1 MEIFNNSVKFSRD
14 QLLNCSVCFRNI
26 KVKFSNTFVLEGVE
40 LSFDS
45 EVDLEIEDCEFKSDC
60 TIGSNLR
67 NCSFNTNREL
77 LVRSTQ
83 SEFFKFNNIE
93 IKSISYSILIKDS
106 HSFVQFIG
114 DGRTKING
122 LNGIVCGCTSSIVK
136 IINNGTIQIEGI
148 VGFNAQSSS
157 TVIIENDQNLSF
169 VLGAFG
175 IGSVLSGTFV
185 LKSEK
190 NRLKIFATNEG
201 MIDCVDQSL
210 NDLKI
215 NGFKE
220 IQI

>member
-1 MEIFNNSVKFSRD
+1 MKFSKDR
-14 QLLNCSVCFRNI
+14 LLNCSISFGNI
-26 KVKFSNTFVLEGVE
+26 KVKFSNTFVSEGVE
-40 LSFDS
+40 LNFDS

-77 LVRSTQ
+77 LVKSTQ

-93 IKSISYSILIKDS
+93 IKAISYSILIKDN

-114 DGRTKING
+114 YGTTKING

-136 IINNGTIQIEGI
+136 IINKGTIQIEGI
-148 VGFNAQSSS
+148 VGFNAQSSA

-175 IGSVLSGTFV
+175 IGSVLSGTFI

-190 NRLKIFATNEG
+190 NCLKIFATNEG
-201 MIDCVDQSL
+201 MIDCVDQRL